1 MSVVP
6 GSYGGNRP
14 EWPGRLFIVE
24 GIDGSG
30 KSTQLALLTQWLRSE
45 GHLVTFSEWNSS
57 SIVKATT
64 SRGKKRQLLTPLTFS
79 LIHATDFSDRLEQQI
94 VPALKAGAIVLAD
107 RYVYTAFARDVARG
121 VDGGWVRSLYRFA
134 VTPTL
139 AVYFRVPLDMA
150 LHRILSARPKLKYY
164 EAGMDLRLSTD
175 PTESYRL
182 FQARIQQEYEGLVRE
197 YGLATMD
204 GTLPVEVQQ
213 RALRELVRPHLG
225 GVAGPGAG
233 LLDEEEERTA

>member
-1 MSVVP
+1 MSAPSTFGQRPNAYP
-6 GSYGGNRP
+6 GK
-14 EWPGRLFIVE
+14 LFIVE

-175 PTESYRL
+175 PSESYRL

>member
-1 MSVVP
+1 MSAPSTFGQRPNAYP
-6 GSYGGNRP
+6 GK
-14 EWPGRLFIVE
+14 LFIVE

-225 GVAGPGAG
+225 GVEGPGAG